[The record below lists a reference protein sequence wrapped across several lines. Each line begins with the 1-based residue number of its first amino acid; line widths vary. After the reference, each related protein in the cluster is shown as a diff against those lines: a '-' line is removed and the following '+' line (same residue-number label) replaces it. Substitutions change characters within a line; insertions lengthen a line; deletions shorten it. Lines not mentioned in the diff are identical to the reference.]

1 MNYLDLSTR
10 LSHLAEK
17 VSKQA
22 AKIEGPDVGKSA
34 MKLVAELDR
43 FESVLESYLD
53 SRKSGEFLLEMVLRS
68 PSAKRHLSLDL
79 LRKGLREI
87 CGKRLKA
94 EELGPAKLE
103 FVETIHAQ
111 DKSSAAG
118 KFLRH
123 TFAEAASVES
133 GGKDKVALQKE
144 FIQLGRLDEQEFA
157 KVIAKRTFGELR
169 RLAGS
174 NAVRFTDK
182 TTKPRL
188 IQMIRRFSVRAAINA
203 TPIHLGR

>member
-10 LSHLAEK
+10 ITNLAEK
-17 VSKQA
+17 LSKQA
-22 AKIEGPDVGKSA
+22 MKIEGTDAAKSA

-43 FESVLESYLD
+43 FEAVLDSYLA
-53 SRKSGEFLLEMVLRS
+53 SRKSGEFFLETLLRS

-79 LRKGLREI
+79 LKKGLREI

-94 EELGPAKLE
+94 EEFGPAKLE

-111 DKSSAAG
+111 DKSAAAA
-118 KFLRH
+118 KFLKH
-123 TFAEAASVES
+123 AFAEAASVAS
-133 GGKDKVALQKE
+133 GGRDKAALQQE
-144 FIQLGRLDEQEFA
+144 FIQLGRLNEEEFA
-157 KVIAKRTFGELR
+157 KTIAKRTFGELR

-188 IQMIRRFSVRAAINA
+188 IQVIRRFSVRAAINA
-203 TPIHLGR
+203 TPIHLSR

>member
-10 LSHLAEK
+10 LSHLAERLN
-17 VSKQA
+17 KQA
-22 AKIEGPDVGKSA
+22 TKIEGNVVGKSA
-34 MKLVAELDR
+34 MKLVGALDH
-43 FESVLESYLD
+43 FDAVLESYLA
-53 SRKSGEFLLEMVLRS
+53 SRKSGEFFLETLLRS

-79 LRKGLREI
+79 LKKGLREI

-94 EELGPAKLE
+94 EELGLAKSE
-103 FVETIHAQ
+103 FVEAVHAQ
-111 DKSSAAG
+111 DKSATAV
-118 KFLRH
+118 KFLKH
-123 TFAEAASVES
+123 AFAEAASVES
-133 GGKDKVALQKE
+133 GGKDKAALQQE
-144 FIQLGRLDEQEFA
+144 FIQLGRLNEEEFA

-188 IQMIRRFSVRAAINA
+188 IQVIRRFSVRAAINA
-203 TPIHLGR
+203 TPIHLSR

>member
-22 AKIEGPDVGKSA
+22 TKIEGSEVGKSA
-34 MKLVAELDR
+34 MKLAAELDR
-43 FESVLESYLD
+43 FESVLESYFD
-53 SRKSGEFLLEMVLRS
+53 SRKSGEFLLETLLRS
-68 PSAKRHLSLDL
+68 PSAKKHLSLEL
-79 LRKGLREI
+79 FRKGLREI

-94 EELGPAKLE
+94 EELGPAKSE
-103 FVETIHAQ
+103 FVETVHAQ
-111 DKSSAAG
+111 DKSLAAG

-123 TFAEAASVES
+123 AFAEAASVES
-133 GGKDKVALQKE
+133 GGKDKEALQKE
-144 FIQLGRLDEQEFA
+144 FIQLGRLDEEEFA

-188 IQMIRRFSVRAAINA
+188 IQVIRRFSVRAAVNA

>member
-10 LSHLAEK
+10 LSYLAERLN
-17 VSKQA
+17 KQA
-22 AKIEGPDVGKSA
+22 AKIEGAAVGKSA
-34 MKLVAELDR
+34 MKLANQVEHFDA
-43 FESVLESYLD
+43 VLESYLA
-53 SRKSGEFLLEMVLRS
+53 SRKSGEFLLETLLRS

-79 LRKGLREI
+79 LKKGLREV

-94 EELGPAKLE
+94 EELGLAKAE
-103 FVETIHAQ
+103 FIESVHGQ
-111 DKSSAAG
+111 DKSSAAA
-118 KFLRH
+118 KFLKH
-123 TFAEAASVES
+123 AFAEAASVES
-133 GGKDKVALQKE
+133 GGKDKAALQQE
-144 FIQLGRLDEQEFA
+144 FIQLGRLSEEEFA

-188 IQMIRRFSVRAAINA
+188 IQMIRRFSLRAAVNA
-203 TPIHLGR
+203 TPIHLSR

>member
-10 LSHLAEK
+10 LLHLAERL
-17 VSKQA
+17 SKQA
-22 AKIEGPDVGKSA
+22 AKIEGAAVGKSA
-34 MKLVAELDR
+34 MKLADQVDHFDA
-43 FESVLESYLD
+43 VLESYLA
-53 SRKSGEFLLEMVLRS
+53 SRKSGEFLLETLLRS
-68 PSAKRHLSLDL
+68 PSAKRHLSLEL
-79 LRKGLREI
+79 LKKGIRDV

-94 EELGPAKLE
+94 EELGLAKAE
-103 FVETIHAQ
+103 FVESVHAHG
-111 DKSSAAG
+111 KSAAAA
-118 KFLRH
+118 KFLKH
-123 TFAEAASVES
+123 AFEEAASVES
-133 GGKDKVALQKE
+133 GGKDKAALQQE
-144 FIQLGRLDEQEFA
+144 FIRLGRLSEEEFA

-188 IQMIRRFSVRAAINA
+188 IQVIRRFSVRAAVNA

>member
-10 LSHLAEK
+10 LSQLAEK
-17 VSKQA
+17 LSKQVT
-22 AKIEGPDVGKSA
+22 KIEGNDVAKSA
-34 MKLVAELDR
+34 MKLAAELDR
-43 FESVLESYLD
+43 FDGVLDSYLA
-53 SRKSGEFLLEMVLRS
+53 SRKSGEFFLETLLRS

-94 EELGPAKLE
+94 EEFGLGKSE

-111 DKSSAAG
+111 DKSSAAA
-118 KFLRH
+118 KFLKH
-123 TFAEAASVES
+123 AFAEAASVVS
-133 GGKDKVALQKE
+133 GGKDKAALQQE
-144 FIQLGRLDEQEFA
+144 FIQLGRLNEEEFA

-169 RLAGS
+169 RLAGN

-188 IQMIRRFSVRAAINA
+188 IQVIRRFSVRAAINA

>member
-10 LSHLAEK
+10 LSHLAERL
-17 VSKQA
+17 SKQA
-22 AKIEGPDVGKSA
+22 TKIEGNVVGKSA
-34 MKLVAELDR
+34 MRLVAELDR
-43 FESVLESYLD
+43 FDAVLDSYLA
-53 SRKSGEFLLEMVLRS
+53 SRKSGEFFLETLLRS

-79 LRKGLREI
+79 LKKGLREI
-87 CGKRLKA
+87 CGKRMKA
-94 EELGPAKLE
+94 EELGLAKSE
-103 FVETIHAQ
+103 FVEAVHAQ
-111 DKSSAAG
+111 DKSSAAV

-123 TFAEAASVES
+123 AFAEAASVES
-133 GGKDKVALQKE
+133 GGKDKAALQQE
-144 FIQLGRLDEQEFA
+144 FIQLGRLNDEEFA

-188 IQMIRRFSVRAAINA
+188 IQVIRRFSVRAAINA
-203 TPIHLGR
+203 TPIHLSR